1 LVLRSSPLPLL
12 LRGCAMV
19 GCRKP
24 EAAVRSK
31 LQETPRG
38 KQSWRPSAPDPPSG
52 GFDHAERSPSCASTR
67 SSPSTFGGGTCGG
80 SGGRSAEHRPGISA
94 AATVGQQSATA
105 CCEEGW
111 RYREVV
117 GDDDGPAASSAAP
130 VAARAQPPPSSKPRR
145 PKAFAGAGSNRRNGK
160 KKADSWR
167 WEEIMGG
174 SAMITPRPSPNRQ
187 CAPAD
192 AALVAVAAELQAFS
206 LGESFREA
214 EASEAG
220 AAVSRAGAEAEAGLS
235 EAVTEVE
242 PGDLVLLGPGVPH
255 EYRLCPAVVTKVA
268 ERHCTVVVLN
278 SEQRIAVGECWPG
291 FRDIAMVENR
301 MLRLGT
307 RVVVQGMQGQRTQR
321 LNGFSGV
328 VSLHPKQGHPTFV
341 CKPSAPG
348 QPQLTICVCF
358 DDPEAAGERSAL
370 IEPRFLQPYDDA
382 VQKMSNSL
390 GDVMVRVASLMSPQP
405 C

>member
-1 LVLRSSPLPLL
+1 
-12 LRGCAMV
+12 
-19 GCRKP
+19 
-24 EAAVRSK
+24 
-31 LQETPRG
+31 
-38 KQSWRPSAPDPPSG
+38 
-52 GFDHAERSPSCASTR
+52 
-67 SSPSTFGGGTCGG
+67 
-80 SGGRSAEHRPGISA
+80 
-94 AATVGQQSATA
+94 
-105 CCEEGW
+105 
-111 RYREVV
+111 
-117 GDDDGPAASSAAP
+117 
-130 VAARAQPPPSSKPRR
+130 
-145 PKAFAGAGSNRRNGK
+145 
-160 KKADSWR
+160 
-167 WEEIMGG
+167 
-174 SAMITPRPSPNRQ
+174 MITPRPSPNRQ

-192 AALVAVAAELQAFS
+192 AALVAAAAELQAFS
-206 LGESFREA
+206 LGESIREA

-220 AAVSRAGAEAEAGLS
+220 AAAARAGAAAKAEAEAEAGLP

-370 IEPRFLQPYDDA
+370 IEPRFLQPYDEA

-390 GDVMVRVASLMSPQP
+390 GDVMVRVASLMSPQF

>member
-1 LVLRSSPLPLL
+1 
-12 LRGCAMV
+12 
-19 GCRKP
+19 
-24 EAAVRSK
+24 
-31 LQETPRG
+31 
-38 KQSWRPSAPDPPSG
+38 
-52 GFDHAERSPSCASTR
+52 
-67 SSPSTFGGGTCGG
+67 
-80 SGGRSAEHRPGISA
+80 
-94 AATVGQQSATA
+94 
-105 CCEEGW
+105 
-111 RYREVV
+111 
-117 GDDDGPAASSAAP
+117 
-130 VAARAQPPPSSKPRR
+130 
-145 PKAFAGAGSNRRNGK
+145 
-160 KKADSWR
+160 
-167 WEEIMGG
+167 
-174 SAMITPRPSPNRQ
+174 MITPRPSPNRQ

-206 LGESFREA
+206 LGESIREA
-214 EASEAG
+214 ESTEAG
-220 AAVSRAGAEAEAGLS
+220 AAVAKAGAVAEAEALLP

-307 RVVVQGMQGQRTQR
+307 HVVVQGMQGQRTQR

-358 DDPEAAGERSAL
+358 DDPEAAGERTAL

-390 GDVMVRVASLMSPQP
+390 GDVMVRVASLMSTQP